1 VSEGGRLRVAVSS
14 IGRFY
19 MFDLAR
25 ALRQAG
31 DVVSLFTGYPRLKV
45 DPDLRPVARTR
56 PWWVL
61 AGYARTLVPPM
72 PTGTWWAQ
80 RSLDDFGPWLARTLD
95 PDTVDVLD
103 AIAGTGWEAGR
114 VLRRHGKPWICNRG
128 STHILTQKALLEEE
142 HRRWDAPAPDF
153 SRGIDRCL
161 GEYEEC
167 DAVIVPSR
175 FAKRSFVDQGVAAE
189 KVFVC
194 PYGVDLSMF
203 SPRPK
208 EDDRFRVLFVGAFS
222 IRKGIGDLFEAV
234 RPLVRRDQGE
244 LWLVGSRTPD
254 GVELLRRN
262 ADIVIDKG
270 VQPRAALAW
279 FYSQASV
286 VVLPSVEDGFGLVLA
301 QAMACGVPVIASA
314 NTGGE
319 DLFTDGVEGFVVPAR
334 APDVLR
340 ERLQWML
347 DNPVR
352 RREMG
357 AAARER
363 VKDLGGWASFARDS
377 RNVYLGVGAGAP
389 ARRPI
394 GG

>member
-1 VSEGGRLRVAVSS
+1 MSEGAPLRVAVSS

-25 ALRQAG
+25 ALRRAG
-31 DVVSLFTGYPRLKV
+31 DVVSLFTGYPMVKV
-45 DPDLRPVARTR
+45 DPDLRPITRTR

-61 AGYARTLVPPM
+61 AGYARTLLPPA

-95 PDTVDVLD
+95 PDAVDVLD

-114 VLRRHGKPWICNRG
+114 VLRPHGKPWICNRG
-128 STHILTQKALLEEE
+128 STHILTQKALLEDE
-142 HRRWDAPAPDF
+142 HRRWGAAAPDF

-167 DAVIVPSR
+167 DAVIVPSQ
-175 FAKRSFVDQGVAAE
+175 FAKRSFVDHGIAAE
-189 KVFVC
+189 KVHVC

-203 SPRPK
+203 SPQPK

-222 IRKGIGDLFEAV
+222 IRKGIGDLFDAV
-234 RPLVRRDQGE
+234 RPLVQRGHCE

-254 GVELLRRN
+254 GAELLRRN
-262 ADIVIDKG
+262 SDIAIDKG
-270 VQPRAALAW
+270 VQPRASLAW

-286 VVLPSVEDGFGLVLA
+286 LVLPSVEDGFGLVLA
-301 QAMACGVPVIASA
+301 QAMACGIPVIAST

-319 DLFTDGVEGFVVPAR
+319 DLLRDGAEGFIVPAR
-334 APDVLR
+334 EPGALR

-352 RREMG
+352 CREM
-357 AAARER
+357 AAAALER
-363 VKDLGGWASFARDS
+363 VKNLGGWASFARDS
-377 RNVYLGVGAGAP
+377 RDVYLSVGAGAR
-389 ARRPI
+389 AR
-394 GG
+394 

>member
-1 VSEGGRLRVAVSS
+1 VLRVAVSS

-25 ALRQAG
+25 ALRQGG

-45 DPDLRPVARTR
+45 DPDLRPITRTR

-95 PDTVDVLD
+95 PDSVDVLD

-114 VLRRHGKPWICNRG
+114 VLHRHGKPWICNRG

-142 HRRWDAPAPDF
+142 HRRWGAPAPDF

-175 FAKRSFVDQGVAAE
+175 FAKRSFVEHGMAPE
-189 KVFVC
+189 KVHVC

-203 SPRPK
+203 SPQPK
-208 EDDRFRVLFVGAFS
+208 EDDRFRVLFVGALS
-222 IRKGIGDLFEAV
+222 LRKGIGDLFDAV
-234 RPLVRRDQGE
+234 RPLVQHGRCE
-244 LWLVGSRTPD
+244 LWLVGSRTSD
-254 GVELLRRN
+254 GAELLRRN
-262 ADIVIDKG
+262 SDIAVDKG

-286 VVLPSVEDGFGLVLA
+286 LVLPSVEDGFGLVLA
-301 QAMACGVPVIASA
+301 QAMACGIPVIAST

-319 DLFTDGVEGFVVPAR
+319 DLLGDGVEGFIVPAR
-334 APDVLR
+334 EPGVLR

-347 DNPVR
+347 DNPDR
-352 RREMG
+352 CREM
-357 AAARER
+357 AAAALQR
-363 VKDLGGWASFARDS
+363 VKNLGGWASFARDS
-377 RNVYLGVGAGAP
+377 REVYLSVGAGVHAH
-389 ARRPI
+389 
-394 GG
+394 

>member
-1 VSEGGRLRVAVSS
+1 
-14 IGRFY
+14 
-19 MFDLAR
+19 
-25 ALRQAG
+25 
-31 DVVSLFTGYPRLKV
+31 
-45 DPDLRPVARTR
+45 
-56 PWWVL
+56 VL
-61 AGYARTLVPPM
+61 AGYARTLVPPP

-95 PDTVDVLD
+95 PDAVDVLD

-128 STHILTQKALLEEE
+128 STHILTQKELLEDE
-142 HRRWDAPAPDF
+142 HRRWGAPAPDF

-167 DAVIVPSR
+167 DAVIVPSQ
-175 FAKRSFVDQGVAAE
+175 FAKRSFVDHGMAPA
-189 KVFVC
+189 KVHVC

-222 IRKGIGDLFEAV
+222 IRKGIGDLFDAV
-234 RPLVRRDQGE
+234 RPLVQRQRCE
-244 LWLVGSRTPD
+244 LWMVGSRTPD
-254 GVELLRRN
+254 GAPLLRRN
-262 ADIVIDKG
+262 ADIAVDKG
-270 VQPRAALAW
+270 VQPRASLAW

-286 VVLPSVEDGFGLVLA
+286 LVLPSVEDGFGLVLA
-301 QAMACGVPVIASA
+301 QAMACGVPVIAST

-319 DLFTDGVEGFVVPAR
+319 DLLRDGVEGFIVPAR
-334 APDVLR
+334 EPGVLR

-352 RREMG
+352 CREM
-357 AAARER
+357 AAAALER
-363 VKDLGGWASFARDS
+363 VKNLGGWASFARDS
-377 RNVYLGVGAGAP
+377 RDVYLSVGAGAH
-389 ARRPI
+389 AR
-394 GG
+394 